1 MHHLFIDASKICNHK
16 FKKKMDRSG
25 HNNKLNVDDNI
36 INYVIEGA
44 SQQRPLDFNK
54 LLASSSFKRSLIAFL
69 VHHWCCSPELGSI
82 LGEKVLFVTEEH
94 RCFSF
99 RNVDGRMKR
108 NDEESL
114 NSYEEEADTR
124 MLFHSMRSPKNVVFR
139 TSDTDE
145 LIILLANMHR
155 FDRNTHIWIEAGI
168 SSKNTLRYV
177 DVNSIYHSFG
187 DLLSRALTDG

>member
-1 MHHLFIDASKICNHK
+1 M
-16 FKKKMDRSG
+16 
-25 HNNKLNVDDNI
+25 
-36 INYVIEGA
+36 
-44 SQQRPLDFNK
+44 
-54 LLASSSFKRSLIAFL
+54 
-69 VHHWCCSPELGSI
+69 
-82 LGEKVLFVTEEH
+82 GEKVLFVTEEH

-177 DVNSIYHSFG
+177 DVNSIYHSLG
-187 DLLSRALTDG
+187 DLLSRALTGFHVLTGNDNSAAFKRKGKLRPFALLKKSTTFEEALAKLGFVQFLDEGVIADIESSFVQFMAIQLFI